1 MIRKLGLSLLALV
14 AMVSGMNVVC
24 QAESRTLLTR
34 HVREAVINGEAK
46 LVGRLPATQAMHF
59 DVVLALR
66 HQPELENFLQELYD
80 PSSSSYRHF
89 VTPEEFTARFGPS
102 QEDYDSL
109 MAFAKA
115 SGFTVTGGS
124 RDSMDVQFMGSVASI
139 EKAFHVSMGVYQHP
153 TENRTFYSP
162 DREPSADLPMQLWH
176 VSGLD
181 NYSIPRTALV
191 HRVKPEVSQ
200 AKPAPVLINLSAAA
214 T

>member
-1 MIRKLGLSLLALV
+1 VIRKLSISLLALI

-24 QAESRTLLTR
+24 RAESRTLLTR
-34 HVREAVINGEAK
+34 HVRDVVADGEAK

-80 PSSSSYRHF
+80 PSSSTYRQY

-109 MAFAKA
+109 IAFAKA

-124 RDSMDVQFMGSVASI
+124 RDSMDVQFTGSVASI
-139 EKAFHVSMGVYQHP
+139 EQAFHVSLGVYQHP
-153 TENRTFYSP
+153 TENRTFYSL
-162 DREPSADLPMQLWH
+162 DREPTVDLPFQLWH
-176 VSGLD
+176 VSGLPSD
-181 NYSIPRTALV
+181 DGL
-191 HRVKPEVSQ
+191 
-200 AKPAPVLINLSAAA
+200 LS
-214 T
+214 